1 MQRCDDERSCTSKS
15 TTTGTAWPAWGL
27 AGAPRCLRAVRPP
40 WPPDAPGSAGAV
52 GVRRPA
58 ARAGRRGRGDVRAAI
73 LALLAER
80 PMHGYEMIQ
89 ELEARTGGVWRP
101 SPGSVY
107 PTLQLLE
114 DEDLITGEEGE
125 GRRRFTLTDAGRAEA
140 ERQGQQSPWEEVT
153 AGVAPVAWNLRD
165 AMGQIAQAFW
175 SVADAGSEAQQ
186 ARALEVLKDTRR
198 RLYAILAEGDQPRA
212 RGGRGGASARPTS
225 AAGTV
230 TAMPRWS
237 LAVLVVAAKPVASR
251 PADSQM

>member
-1 MQRCDDERSCTSKS
+1 MRRRHFMHEQGHDH
-15 TTTGTAWPAWGL
+15 GPHGGWPGHHGAFGPFGPPGPPMPPGPWGFS
-27 AGAPRCLRAVRPP
+27 G
-40 WPPDAPGSAGAV
+40 
-52 GVRRPA
+52 RR
-58 ARAGRRGRGDVRAAI
+58 RGRRGRGDVRAAI

-140 ERQGQQSPWEEVT
+140 ERQGQRSPWEEVT
-153 AGVAPVAWNLRD
+153 AGVAPMAWNLRD

-175 SVADAGSEAQQ
+175 SVANAGSEAQQ

-198 RLYAILAEGDQPRA
+198 RLYAILAEGDQPEPDDEDEA
-212 RGGRGGASARPTS
+212 EA
-225 AAGTV
+225 
-230 TAMPRWS
+230 
-237 LAVLVVAAKPVASR
+237 
-251 PADSQM
+251 